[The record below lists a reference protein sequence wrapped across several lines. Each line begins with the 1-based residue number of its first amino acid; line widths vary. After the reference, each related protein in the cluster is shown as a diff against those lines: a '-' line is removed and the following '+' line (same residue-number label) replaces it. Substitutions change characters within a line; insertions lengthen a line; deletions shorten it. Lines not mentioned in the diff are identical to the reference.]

1 MPVITVSSEFGAGG
15 PAVGKRLAERLG
27 LDYLDKDLLHRI
39 ALDLGVPTEKVE
51 EFDEARYS
59 RVRGFLSTVFD
70 FEALKKNA
78 TLASDADVPAVYD
91 DREEIP
97 YQYQVRGWIDRDIYR
112 QMIVRVISA
121 VGQRGDAVVKGR
133 GGQWI
138 LKDNPDAIHVRFVA
152 SLEDRIARTME
163 RRGID
168 RAAASELIAQM
179 DKRGEEYVKAYF
191 GRDLTD
197 PTLYHLVLNSSRI
210 PQDKCLELLE
220 RLVGDLARA
229 PSP

>member
-15 PAVGKRLAERLG
+15 PAVGKQLAERLG
-27 LDYLDKDLLHRI
+27 LDYLDKDILHRV
-39 ALDLGVPTEKVE
+39 ALDLGVPAEKVE
-51 EFDEARYS
+51 EFDEAQHS

-78 TLASDADVPAVYD
+78 TLASDAPATSTYD

-97 YQYQVRGWIDRDIYR
+97 YQYQVKGWIDRDIYR

-121 VGQRGDAVVKGR
+121 VGQRGGAVIKGR
-133 GGQWI
+133 GSQWI

-163 RRGID
+163 RRGLD
-168 RAAASELIAQM
+168 RKAAADLIAQM
-179 DKRGEEYVKAYF
+179 DKRGADYVQAYF
-191 GRDLTD
+191 GSDLKD
-197 PTLYHLVLNSSRI
+197 PTLYHLVLNSSKI
-210 PQDKCLELLE
+210 PMDKCLDLLE
-220 RLVGDLARA
+220 RLVRELGG
-229 PSP
+229 